1 MKKINYRELASGLDM
16 LYADRVRDIY
26 KETIMNYSRTF
37 DECSVQNQLQNWE
50 EAGCIQ
56 IIKPLAECEDM
67 EPCIKLLGW
76 IQPRS

>member
-1 MKKINYRELASGLDM
+1 MF
-16 LYADRVRDIY
+16 ADRIKEAY
-26 KETIMNYSRTF
+26 KQTVMTYSKTS
-37 DECSVQNQLQNWE
+37 DEVAVQLQLNEWE
-50 EAGCIQ
+50 KNGYIK